1 MSTETDHRL
10 IPSRWGVHEQH
21 SVAVAPDND
30 AELRAMQRVALGA
43 FVVSLLLAGLK
54 GVLAD
59 LSESLAL
66 MADSLDSAADSVASL
81 MIWIGLGLSS
91 RRTRLFPY
99 GLYKVE
105 NLMSVLVALLILLA
119 GAQIARKALHTPE
132 HLPHVTWP
140 ILGGAMA
147 GVILCSLLAWFAARV
162 GKRTHSPTILAES
175 RHRQVDVLSSLVVVA
190 ALVSN
195 RLGYRVDR
203 VAAGIVLVFIL
214 FASIELLRDGMRV
227 LLDASLDG
235 ATMSRIRSILSS
247 HPLVGEIR
255 HLTGRNAGRFR
266 FVETAL
272 TLRTD
277 DLRKAHRISDE
288 MEALIRREVPHVE
301 RILIHA
307 EPCRPTHLL
316 VAVPLADMRGRISSH
331 FGEAP
336 FFGFLCVNVET
347 GEVESREV
355 LANPV
360 ASVPKGKGVR
370 VAEWL
375 VDRKA
380 DQVRVR
386 ELLKGKGPGYALE
399 SAGVDVWL
407 TEAEDL
413 DDLALSLLPMK

>member
-10 IPSRWGVHEQH
+10 IPARGDLHEPH
-21 SVAVAPDND
+21 PAAVAPDDD
-30 AELRAMQRVALGA
+30 AELRAMKRVALGA

-54 GVLAD
+54 GVLANM
-59 LSESLAL
+59 SESLAL

-91 RRTRLFPY
+91 RKTRLFPY

-105 NLMSVLVALLILLA
+105 NLMSVVVAVLILIA
-119 GAQIARKALHTPE
+119 GAQIARKALETPVYV
-132 HLPHVTWP
+132 PHVTWHV
-140 ILGGAMA
+140 LGGALA
-147 GVILCSLLAWFAARV
+147 GVILCALLAWFAARV
-162 GKRTHSPTILAES
+162 GRRTHSPSILAEA
-175 RHRQVDVLSSLVVVA
+175 RHRQVDVLSSLVVLA

-195 RLGYRVDR
+195 RFGYRVDR
-203 VAAGIVLVFIL
+203 VAAGIVLLFIL
-214 FASIELLRDGMRV
+214 YASIELFRDGMRV
-227 LLDASLDG
+227 LLDASLDSE
-235 ATMSRIRSILSS
+235 TMSRIQSILVS
-247 HPLVGEIR
+247 HPLVREIR
-255 HLTGRNAGRFR
+255 FLAGRNAGRFR

-272 TLRTD
+272 TLKTD

-288 MEALIRREVPHVE
+288 IEALIRQEVPHVE

-307 EPCRPTHLL
+307 EPCIPTHVL
-316 VAVPLADMRGRISSH
+316 VAVPLADLHGRLSTH

-336 FFGFLCVNVET
+336 FFAFLWLNVET
-347 GEVESREV
+347 GEVEGREV

-375 VDRKA
+375 VERKT

-386 ELLKGKGPGYALE
+386 EPLKGKGPGYALE

-407 TEAEDL
+407 TDAVDL
-413 DDLALSLLPMK
+413 DELSASLAPPP